1 MNRLEGKT
9 ALITGAAR
17 GLGAAMA
24 QRFAEQGATV
34 IVNDLILEDAQKV
47 AAQVGGHAVAADVSD
62 PTAVTA
68 MFLEVSRLRPRLD
81 ILVNNAGISDAV
93 QSEIDETIEK
103 RRKQAEEIAA
113 TGRIETFIDRTV
125 VTTDDAWRKM
135 QAVHVDGTF
144 FCCREALKIMNPA
157 MAGSIINISSII
169 GTFGR
174 GGRLPYATAKAAVL
188 GLTRALAHE
197 VAARGIRV
205 NAIAPGWIDTDM
217 IAPLQP
223 LHAGLIVQT
232 PLGRL
237 GMPDDVAWAA
247 VYLASD
253 ESKFMTGQV
262 ISPNGGWYMSQ

>member
-62 PTAVTA
+62 PAAVTA

-81 ILVNNAGISDAV
+81 ILVNNAGISGNV

-135 QAVHVDGTF
+135 QAVHR
-144 FCCREALKIMNPA
+144 CHANPA
-157 MAGSIINISSII
+157 RSMTRLSYERSRRMSIWQ
-169 GTFGR
+169 
-174 GGRLPYATAKAAVL
+174 
-188 GLTRALAHE
+188 RALHVRAGKRATS
-197 VAARGIRV
+197 VAYSRH
-205 NAIAPGWIDTDM
+205 T
-217 IAPLQP
+217 
-223 LHAGLIVQT
+223 
-232 PLGRL
+232 
-237 GMPDDVAWAA
+237 
-247 VYLASD
+247 
-253 ESKFMTGQV
+253 
-262 ISPNGGWYMSQ
+262 SPT